1 MAFASAS
8 GYGNLP
14 NGNWSPIIYSKKVQ
28 LALRKASVAQAITNS
43 EYMGEIA
50 NMGDSVKVVREPE
63 VSVQAYAR
71 GTQVT
76 AQDLDDSD
84 FTLVVDKANYFA
96 FNTNRRI

>member
-1 MAFASAS
+1 
-8 GYGNLP
+8 
-14 NGNWSPIIYSKKVQ
+14 
-28 LALRKASVAQAITNS
+28 
-43 EYMGEIA
+43 
-50 NMGDSVKVVREPE
+50 MGDSVKIVKEPE

-71 GTQVT
+71 GTQIT